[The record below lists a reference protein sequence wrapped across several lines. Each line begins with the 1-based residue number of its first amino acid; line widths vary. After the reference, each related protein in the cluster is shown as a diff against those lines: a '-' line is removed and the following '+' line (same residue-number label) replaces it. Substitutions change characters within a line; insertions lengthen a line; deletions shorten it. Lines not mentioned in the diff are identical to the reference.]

1 METPVKR
8 TIYFKQFKVHCPK
21 DDQATIPLFHNRWV
35 ATPDT
40 TWVTP
45 ADMFHKKVR
54 GTSVLPCTSAVGAV

>member
-1 METPVKR
+1 MSHTVQATMETPVKR

-40 TWVTP
+40 FGSLQQTCST
-45 ADMFHKKVR
+45 R
-54 GTSVLPCTSAVGAV
+54 R